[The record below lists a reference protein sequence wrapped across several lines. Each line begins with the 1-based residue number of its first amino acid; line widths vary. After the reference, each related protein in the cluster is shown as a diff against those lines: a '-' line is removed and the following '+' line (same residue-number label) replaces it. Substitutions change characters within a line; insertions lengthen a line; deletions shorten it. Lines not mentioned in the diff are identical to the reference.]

1 MEDKIFKCDECG
13 QEFELD
19 YQLEMHTKFAHGT
32 VNAYKCG
39 KCGQEFSLQHQLDI
53 HLANVTH
60 GVDEKSSGG
69 YRGNRPIE
77 QSRKL
82 Y

>member
-1 MEDKIFKCDECG
+1 MESKIFKCDECG

-32 VNAYKCG
+32 PSAYTCG

-53 HLANVTH
+53 HLANVMH
-60 GVDEKSSGG
+60 DPNEVAVGG
-69 YRGNRPIE
+69 YRGNRSIE

>member
-1 MEDKIFKCDECG
+1 MEAKIFKCDECG

-19 YQLEMHTKFAHGT
+19 YQLDMHTKFVHST
-32 VNAYKCG
+32 PTAYICQ

-60 GVDEKSSGG
+60 GANEKPAGG